1 MTAAFEDVVARVT
14 AAGELARRIEGLER
28 EIDPLLGI
36 DRVEASVPD
45 QFLRRPSLVPPPA
58 FSSMP
63 AHPPPPPPPLPPP
76 PAEALA
82 AAIGFGIRAAR
93 EARGWTQSDLARATG
108 IRRPNVA
115 RLERG
120 SALPNLA
127 TLHRVACGLETSLE
141 SLFSGRRIEGT

>member
-1 MTAAFEDVVARVT
+1 MTAVFEEVLRRVA
-14 AAGELARRIEGLER
+14 AAGDLARRIESLER

-45 QFLRRPSLVPPPA
+45 QFLRRESLAPPPR

-63 AHPPPPPPPLPPP
+63 ETARPLPPAPPPP

-82 AAIGFGIRAAR
+82 AIIGRGIRAAR
-93 EARGWTQSDLARATG
+93 DARGWTQADLARVTG
-108 IRRPNVA
+108 IRRPNIA

-120 SALPNLA
+120 AGLPNMT
-127 TLHRVACGLETSLE
+127 TLHRVACGLEVSLE
-141 SLFSGRRIEGT
+141 SLLSGR

>member
-1 MTAAFEDVVARVT
+1 MTATFEEVLARVA
-14 AAGELARRIEGLER
+14 AAGNLVRQIERIEG

-45 QFLRRPSLVPPPA
+45 QFLRRESLAPPPA

-63 AHPPPPPPPLPPP
+63 AHPPPPLPALPPP

-93 EARGWTQSDLARATG
+93 EARSWTQADLARATG
-108 IRRPNVA
+108 IRRPNIA

-141 SLFSGRRIEGT
+141 SLFSGRR